1 MHDILPFLIFLAGL
15 GQLSV
20 LIASAL
26 VPFQLDWKTTLQCLP
41 RLHRQMYWVYGGYV
55 VLAIVAF
62 SLLSLLNAR
71 DLASG
76 SGLGR
81 SISAYIAIFWGV
93 RVFLQGRFDAKPYL
107 TAWWLRLGYHLLTM
121 LFVGFTLIYGVAALW
136 PGAGAGCASVESAS

>member
-1 MHDILPFLIFLAGL
+1 MQDLLTILIQGAGI

-26 VPFQLDWKTTLQCLP
+26 VPFQLRWQETLGSLP

-62 SLLSLLNAR
+62 GVGSLVYAP

-76 SGLGR
+76 TRLARGCC
-81 SISAYIAIFWGV
+81 AYMAVFWGI
-93 RVFLQGRFDAKPYL
+93 RVVLQGRFDAKPYL
-107 TAWWLRLGYHLLTM
+107 TTWWLHVGYHMLTV
-121 LFVGFTLIYGVAALW
+121 LFVGFTALYAIAALW
-136 PGAGAGCASVESAS
+136 